1 MKLLERST
9 QRILAAL
16 YSELVTPLSYVEGSK
31 KGSRAGMPVVI
42 VPHGVL
48 HQGPFHAL
56 YLYNQGQYLIE
67 RWEISYAPSATIFAL
82 CQQRQRHHKSG
93 LV

>member
-31 KGSRAGMPVVI
+31 KGSRAGIPVVI

-56 YLYNQGQYLIE
+56 YIDVVIRLNSRDEIE
-67 RWEISYAPSATIFAL
+67 RVSKSACGRT
-82 CQQRQRHHKSG
+82 
-93 LV
+93 